1 MTKATTV
8 NEIKLRQL
16 DEALCACCSVPTAHA
31 AWNKELAIAFSGG
44 LDSRFLAFAARM
56 FGYSVDVYKRQP
68 AEDAE
73 TSSASRV
80 FHAWQEGHCPR
91 HCGVNAPH

>member
-1 MTKATTV
+1 MTEATTV

-44 LDSRFLAFAARM
+44 LDSPRALRIM
-56 FGYSVDVYKRQP
+56 GGSIRGTRP
-68 AEDAE
+68 A
-73 TSSASRV
+73 V
-80 FHAWQEGHCPR
+80 
-91 HCGVNAPH
+91 

>member
-56 FGYSVDVYKRQP
+56 FGYSVTLLHVHGPHVSPHESGVCPNLGRQ
-68 AEDAE
+68 
-73 TSSASRV
+73 TQSAL
-80 FHAWQEGHCPR
+80 QE
-91 HCGVNAPH
+91 ALSQSA